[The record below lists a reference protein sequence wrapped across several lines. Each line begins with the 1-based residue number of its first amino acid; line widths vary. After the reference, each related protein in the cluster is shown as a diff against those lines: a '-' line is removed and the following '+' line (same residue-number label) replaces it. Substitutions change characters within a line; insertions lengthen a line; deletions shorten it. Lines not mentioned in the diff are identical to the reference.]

1 MSRLKA
7 IVYNAPKVY
16 VCALAHKAVQLYGGL
31 LELSSA
37 HASAGEP
44 EKGAVNRRHGVL
56 IEASFMKAFAA
67 EKLRRAVG
75 ELKDEWK
82 AGKPAL
88 EEPQWD

>member
-37 HASAGEP
+37 HASTREP
-44 EKGAVNRRHGVL
+44 EKGAATHCHGIL
-56 IEASFMKAFAA
+56 IEASFMKAFSA
-67 EKLRRAVG
+67 ERLKRAVG

-82 AGKPAL
+82 AGKPAP